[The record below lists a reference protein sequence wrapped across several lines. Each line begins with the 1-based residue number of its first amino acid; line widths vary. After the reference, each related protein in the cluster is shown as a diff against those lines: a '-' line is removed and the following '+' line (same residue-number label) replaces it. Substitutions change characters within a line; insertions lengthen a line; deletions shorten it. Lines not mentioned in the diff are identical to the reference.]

1 MIKVAS
7 YNIRKSVGT
16 DRRRR
21 PERIMQILREIDAD
35 VVALQEVDRRFG
47 QRATTLDP
55 EMLLHESGYEP
66 VRFGVRTQSL
76 GWHGNAILVR
86 KGVEV
91 MAQQRITLPAFE
103 PRGAVTADLRIDER
117 AIRVVGMHLG
127 LIGRWRVQ
135 QAQAVLEH
143 LEALEGCL
151 PTVIMGDLNQW
162 NTEGGGLAQFA
173 AQHQVVAPGPSFHSS
188 RPVLPLDRIIT
199 SLDVTVEDA
208 GVHQSALARKGS
220 DHLPVWAELSVTT
233 ADAPACSAGEFGA
246 TG

>member
-1 MIKVAS
+1 M
-7 YNIRKSVGT
+7 
-16 DRRRR
+16 
-21 PERIMQILREIDAD
+21 
-35 VVALQEVDRRFG
+35 
-47 QRATTLDP
+47 
-55 EMLLHESGYEP
+55 
-66 VRFGVRTQSL
+66 
-76 GWHGNAILVR
+76 
-86 KGVEV
+86 
-91 MAQQRITLPAFE
+91 
-103 PRGAVTADLRIDER
+103 ADLRVEGR

-127 LIGRWRVQ
+127 LIGRWRIQ

-143 LEALEGCL
+143 LQALEGKL

-220 DHLPVWAELSVTT
+220 DHLPVWAELSVTAT
-233 ADAPACSAGEFGA
+233 EAPACSAGGIGA
-246 TG
+246 T